1 MQPQANAAHGVY
13 GGKDTVNFDLTS
25 NPHSGCFVVSAQQ
38 AKELSQQPLP
48 REGFVGPL
56 ETAATLTVL
65 HRYPVMKPS
74 LEHWQ
79 FLQVEHGHPS
89 FRSYLKTLPHQAS

>member
-1 MQPQANAAHGVY
+1 MFR
-13 GGKDTVNFDLTS
+13 DECLTE
-25 NPHSGCFVVSAQQ
+25 
-38 AKELSQQPLP
+38 ELSQQPLP

-74 LEHWQ
+74 LTSGGSRWVMVIPPSQLPEHLSPPGW
-79 FLQVEHGHPS
+79 
-89 FRSYLKTLPHQAS
+89 